1 MHDHNLDDL
10 IIDEEVT
17 KSNDKTKG
25 ILTIL
30 ALVIVVLIIAIVLT
44 KIILKEPK
52 VDTVVKDNTTQV
64 IDPELTLQEK
74 TLEDKESSKN
84 IKDDDIDTDISSL
97 DEDSEVMQED
107 TDIKEDVKP
116 KEELIHNKHKIPK
129 PVATK
134 KTITSRI
141 TKKVQQKSKV
151 DKVVIDDKFEQV
163 KAKSKPKPVVHHN
176 TAKKVS
182 NEKYYIQVGSFSQQP
197 SGKFLGVIKNSGFN
211 YTVLSLPN
219 GMKKLLIGPYQS
231 RQAVD
236 KALPKVRDRINKGA
250 FVYKVK

>member
-10 IIDEEVT
+10 IINEDVS

-25 ILTIL
+25 ILTIV
-30 ALVIVVLIIAIVLT
+30 ALLIVVLIVAIVLT

-52 VDTVVKDNTTQV
+52 VDTIVESNNTQM
-64 IDPELTLQEK
+64 IDPELTLTEK
-74 TLEDKESSKN
+74 KN
-84 IKDDDIDTDISSL
+84 NKKIVNEKHNDSVISIN
-97 DEDSEVMQED
+97 EDSSYNNDTED
-107 TDIKEDVKP
+107 IGNENKIDKPIVEKKE
-116 KEELIHNKHKIPK
+116 KI
-129 PVATK
+129 V
-134 KTITSRI
+134 
-141 TKKVQQKSKV
+141 TKKVEHTKIVQQKPKV

-176 TAKKVS
+176 RAKKVS

-219 GMKKLLIGPYQS
+219 GMKKLLIGPYPS